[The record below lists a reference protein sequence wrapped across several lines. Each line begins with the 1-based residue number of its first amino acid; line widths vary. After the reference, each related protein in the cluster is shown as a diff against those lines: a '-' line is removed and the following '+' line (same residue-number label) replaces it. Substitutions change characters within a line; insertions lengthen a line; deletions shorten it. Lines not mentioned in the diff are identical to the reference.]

1 MFEGRRALNEE
12 ISPVWQAIFSRLSY
26 DPSDVDSDTYYCYD
40 IDMSSTTRDDSQ
52 DRIVGEEG
60 EDGFPIG
67 SGVATSNAARMS
79 LGELTDA
86 ARVSVRTV
94 RYYIAEGLL
103 PPPEGTGP
111 GSAYTQGHLDR
122 LRLIQRLKEA
132 YLPLKEIRRRLSGLG
147 DEDVRRMLADEE
159 RREQSIPSSGSA
171 MSYDESLS
179 GARDYLALL
188 ESRERYQTEPMALQ
202 FSSSSGPMAA
212 AQPEPGPSPEPIR
225 NPAPR
230 AAAVTPGQNRASPAE
245 SSSSQTSGLWH
256 RIPLGD
262 EAELV
267 ISDRVYAR
275 HRDRID
281 WLVRW
286 GRKVFG

>member
-1 MFEGRRALNEE
+1 
-12 ISPVWQAIFSRLSY
+12 
-26 DPSDVDSDTYYCYD
+26 
-40 IDMSSTTRDDSQ
+40 MSSATGDDSKAG
-52 DRIVGEEG
+52 IVGESVEEEG
-60 EDGFPIG
+60 EDSVAVA
-67 SGVATSNAARMS
+67 SGVAASNASRMS

-86 ARVSVRTV
+86 AGVSVRTV

-147 DEDVRRMLADEE
+147 DEDVRRMLADEDQ
-159 RREQSIPSSGSA
+159 RDSSIPFSGA
-171 MSYDESLS
+171 PLPYDEAMS
-179 GARDYLALL
+179 GARQYLALL
-188 ESRERYQTEPMALQ
+188 ESREQYRTEPMELQ
-202 FSSSSGPMAA
+202 FSSSAAPMAA
-212 AQPEPGPSPEPIR
+212 AQPEPGTRSEPLR
-225 NPAPR
+225 NRAPR
-230 AAAVTPGQNRASPAE
+230 AAAVAPVRNRATPAD
-245 SSSSQTSGLWH
+245 SSSSETSGLWH
-256 RIPLGD
+256 RVPLGE

-286 GRKVFG
+286 ARKVFG

>member
-1 MFEGRRALNEE
+1 MSTNTRN
-12 ISPVWQAIFSRLSY
+12 
-26 DPSDVDSDTYYCYD
+26 DSEDG
-40 IDMSSTTRDDSQ
+40 
-52 DRIVGEEG
+52 IVGETFEEEG

-67 SGVATSNAARMS
+67 SGVAASNARRMS

-147 DEDVRRMLADEE
+147 DEDVRRMLADED
-159 RREQSIPSSGSA
+159 QWAASIPFSGSVTP
-171 MSYDESLS
+171 YDESMS
-179 GARDYLALL
+179 GAREYLALM
-188 ESRERYQTEPMALQ
+188 ESRERYRTEPMELQ
-202 FSSSSGPMAA
+202 FSSSSDPMAA
-212 AQPEPGPSPEPIR
+212 ARSDPGPSPELAR
-225 NPAPR
+225 NRAPR
-230 AAAVTPGQNRASPAE
+230 AAAVAPARNPATPAE
-245 SSSSQTSGLWH
+245 SSSSQTPGLWH
-256 RIPLGD
+256 RVPLGD

-286 GRKVFG
+286 ARKVFG